1 MIKTLR
7 ISFSLK
13 NTYRV
18 NGILHAIKQMPIL
31 KKLLPGTIYQVR
43 GFKILA
49 NILSVI
55 WEIISAFLGKLLY
68 FLLMLVMPYSFYEFY
83 KIEGVGEAD
92 LFLHILVFL
101 TLIGTFVN
109 TYMFNPSKDKYYA
122 LILLGMN
129 AREYTLVNYFY
140 AIGKVILGFGLF
152 ALWFGPDM
160 GLEIWQCLLIPFFVA
175 GSKVAVATYDL
186 WKYEKKGIV
195 TSENKLGKL
204 LWVMVFVLLAVAYG
218 LPLLGIVIPKP
229 VSNVLLCGGAVL
241 GLVSLRKIFTFRS
254 YREVY
259 REILIESMT
268 LMNSVSQGTVLREQS
283 RKNISG
289 DISISSNR
297 KGFEY
302 LNELFIKRH
311 HKILWKSSK
320 RIAAIAVLAVLAISL
335 LFVAK
340 PELKEEI
347 NGMLLTFLPYFVF
360 VMYMINR
367 GTGFTQ
373 ACFINCDH
381 SLLTYSFYKQ
391 PKCILKL
398 FQIRLREIMK
408 INLLPATVIG
418 VGLAILL
425 YLSGGT
431 DNPLNYVVIFVSIE
445 ALSLFF
451 SVHYLTIYYLLQPYN
466 AGTEIKSGMYQFIMW
481 VTYFVC
487 YMMLQVELPT
497 LLFGVMTIVFCV
509 LYCMIASILVYFLAP
524 KTFKIRN

>member
-1 MIKTLR
+1 MFKTLR

-43 GFKILA
+43 GFKIFA
-49 NILSVI
+49 NIISII
-55 WEIISAFLGKLLY
+55 WELITAFSGKLMY
-68 FLLMLVMPYSFYEFY
+68 FLLMLIIPCGIYESNQ
-83 KIEGVGEAD
+83 IGGSGNGA
-92 LFLHILVFL
+92 LFLHILIFL
-101 TLIGTFVN
+101 TIIGTYVN
-109 TYMFNPSKDKYYA
+109 TYMFNPSRDKYYA

-140 AIGKVILGFGLF
+140 AIGKVLIGFGLF
-152 ALWFGPDM
+152 ALLFGPSM
-160 GLEIWQCLLIPFFVA
+160 GLELWQCLLIPFFVA
-175 GSKVAVATYDL
+175 GSKMAVATYDL
-186 WKYEKKGIV
+186 WKYEKKGIA

-204 LWVMVFVLLAVAYG
+204 LWVMIFVLLAVAYG
-218 LPLLGIVIPKP
+218 LPLLGIVLPEL
-229 VSNVLLCGGAVL
+229 VSNVLLCLGAAL
-241 GLVSLRKIFTFRS
+241 GVISLRKILTFRF

-259 REILIESMT
+259 QEILIESMT
-268 LMNSVSQGTVLREQS
+268 LMNNVSQGKALQEQS
-283 RKNISG
+283 QKNISA
-289 DISISSNR
+289 DVSISSNR

-311 HKILWKSSK
+311 QKILWKSAK
-320 RIAAIAVLAVLAISL
+320 RIAAISFLVVLAFCL
-335 LFVAK
+335 LFVVM
-340 PELKEEI
+340 PELKEDI
-347 NGMLLTFLPYFVF
+347 NGILLTYLPYFVF

-367 GTGFTQ
+367 GTSFTQ

-391 PKCILKL
+391 PKFILKL

-408 INLLPATVIG
+408 INLLPATIIG
-418 VGLAILL
+418 VGLALLL

-466 AGTEIKSGMYQFIMW
+466 AGTEIKGGMYQFIMW
-481 VTYFVC
+481 ATYFVC
-487 YMMLQVELPT
+487 YMMLRVELPT
-497 LLFGVMTIVFCV
+497 LFFGAMTIVFCV
-509 LYCMIASILVYFLAP
+509 LYCMIASVLVYFLAP
-524 KTFKIRN
+524 KTFKLRN